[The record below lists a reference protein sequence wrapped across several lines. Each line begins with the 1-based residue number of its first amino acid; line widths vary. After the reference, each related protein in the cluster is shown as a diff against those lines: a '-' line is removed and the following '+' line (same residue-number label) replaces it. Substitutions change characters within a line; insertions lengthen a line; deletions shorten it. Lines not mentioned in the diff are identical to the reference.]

1 MNTTTTRDFA
11 PALSAFVAL
20 AQAKIDAGF
29 AGLASYHPTL
39 SIDPRGRRYARIVR
53 TDGNKGSRSVHC
65 FVDRT
70 NGNVLKAAGWKGPA
84 KHARGNIF
92 NADGGSSGVS
102 QYGGT
107 YLR

>member
-1 MNTTTTRDFA
+1 MNDTTNTRDFA
-11 PALSAFVAL
+11 TALTSFVAL
-20 AQAKIDAGF
+20 AQAKIDAGYTS
-29 AGLASYHPTL
+29 LPEYHPTL
-39 SIDPRGRRYARIVR
+39 SIGPRGRRYARIVR
-53 TDGNKGSRSVHC
+53 TDGGTSRSVHC

-107 YLR
+107 YLN